1 MAKLLIVEDDRK
13 INELMVRTLSMNG
26 HQCLPVFTGKEALL
40 AARGQSIDL
49 VLLGETNPSGKLKET
64 FYKTRN
70 GCSAHALGE
79 FPGGS
84 NCKD

>member
-1 MAKLLIVEDDRK
+1 MEIIQAWCWYA
-13 INELMVRTLSMNG
+13 SMEEGN
-26 HQCLPVFTGKEALL
+26 AL
-40 AARGQSIDL
+40 AE
-49 VLLGETNPSGKLKET
+49 VLLGETDPSGKLKET